1 MLLHSLV
8 PADFERTAGFEGV
21 PVTLRTLVHQL
32 CSHDLQHLAGL
43 QWLLGRMAASRS
55 PVPFRKHVLG

>member
-1 MLLHSLV
+1 
-8 PADFERTAGFEGV
+8 
-21 PVTLRTLVHQL
+21 VTLRTLVHQL